1 MAAPNATRPNIYAHI
16 VGWGM
21 AVPER
26 CMTNDDIAAIVET
39 SDEWIRARTGIH
51 TRYIANERE
60 TTALLG
66 LRAAREALE
75 VADILPIEVDL
86 IICATSTPEH
96 IFPSTASIIQD
107 MLGAS
112 KAGAFDLSAACS
124 GFVYALQTAA
134 QMIRSG
140 AIQTAIVIGAE
151 TMSRILDWQDRSTCI
166 LFGDGAG
173 AVVLHGRAD
182 AGGLMSAVLRSDGSG
197 RDLLDLPS
205 VGSLDVNRPDLI
217 NREHQTYKLY
227 MEGGEVFK
235 FGTRVIGESVR
246 QACDIAGISIT
257 DLKLIVPHQANER
270 IIHAAAR
277 ALKLEPDVFMLNLD
291 KYGNTSAAS
300 IPIALCEAAQQ
311 ERLQQGDYMAM
322 VGFGGGLAWGA
333 VVVQWSG
340 VPEPKRF
347 GTQRRQFI
355 YLTAAGRQRIRTFL
369 RRISETFNRI
379 RPQRGRLQRL
389 RRNIDKIDDE

>member
-1 MAAPNATRPNIYAHI
+1 MATPNPTRPNTYAHI

-39 SDEWIRARTGIH
+39 SDDWIRSRTGIH

-60 TTALLG
+60 TTSLLG

-124 GFVYALQTAA
+124 GFVYALQLAA

-173 AVVLHGRAD
+173 AIVLRGRED
-182 AGGLMSAVLRSDGSG
+182 VGGLMSAVLRSDGSG
-197 RDLLDLPS
+197 RDLLDVPS

-217 NREHQTYKLY
+217 NREHETYKLY

-235 FGTRVIGESVR
+235 FGVRVIGESIR
-246 QACDIAGISIT
+246 QACEMAKIT
-257 DLKLIVPHQANER
+257 VNDLKLIVPHQANER

-277 ALKLEPDVFMLNLD
+277 TLKLEPEVFMLNLD

-311 ERLQQGDYMAM
+311 GRLEQGDYMAM
-322 VGFGGGLAWGA
+322 VGFGGGLAWA
-333 VVVQWSG
+333 AAVVQWSG

-369 RRISETFNRI
+369 RRISETINRI

>member
-1 MAAPNATRPNIYAHI
+1 
-16 VGWGM
+16 M

-26 CMTNDDIAAIVET
+26 CMTNDDLAAIVDT
-39 SDEWIRARTGIH
+39 SDDWIRTRTGIH

-124 GFVYALQTAA
+124 GFVYALQMAG

-140 AIQTAIVIGAE
+140 AIKTAIVIGAE

-173 AVVLHGRAD
+173 AVVLHGRED

-197 RDLLDLPS
+197 RDLLDVPS
-205 VGSLDVNRPDLI
+205 VGSIDVNRPDLI
-217 NREHQTYKLY
+217 NREHETYKLY

-235 FGTRVIGESVR
+235 FGVRVIGESIR
-246 QACDIAGISIT
+246 QACEMAGVNLN

-277 ALKLEPDVFMLNLD
+277 ALKLEPEMFMLNLD

-311 ERLQQGDYMAM
+311 ERLKEGDYMAM
-322 VGFGGGLAWGA
+322 VGFGGGLAWA
-333 VVVQWSG
+333 AAVVQWSG

-355 YLTAAGRQRIRTFL
+355 YLTAAGRQRLRAIL
-369 RRISETFNRI
+369 RRISETFNRV

-389 RRNIDKIDDE
+389 RRNVDKIDDE